1 VTSIDDDPAEPN
13 ELEPLD
19 ELYDDETMARIDA
32 PSDEPARPVGKVRRR
47 SAAGA
52 VAAAMMMGLRE
63 VFDPPTDVE
72 IEQVDPWTGGGS
84 NPWVRV
90 HYDPD
95 PRHTVAEVTE
105 R

>member
-1 VTSIDDDPAEPN
+1 MSVIDDDH
-13 ELEPLD
+13 ELEYV
-19 ELYDDETMARIDA
+19 YDDETLARIDA
-32 PSDEPARPVGKVRRR
+32 PGDEFAARPVGKVRRR

-95 PRHTVAEVTE
+95 PRHTVAEV
-105 R
+105 RDR

>member
-1 VTSIDDDPAEPN
+1 MGRIEIDDFY
-13 ELEPLD
+13 D
-19 ELYDDETMARIDA
+19 EETLARIDGERTGDDDATA
-32 PSDEPARPVGKVRRR
+32 PRPVSKVRRR

-52 VAAAMMMGLRE
+52 VAAAMMLGLRE
-63 VFDPPTDVE
+63 VFDPPTNVE
-72 IEQVDPWTGGGS
+72 IEQVDPWTGGGT

-95 PRHTVAEVTE
+95 PRRTVAEVTD

>member
-1 VTSIDDDPAEPN
+1 VSAIADDHD
-13 ELEPLD
+13 LED
-19 ELYDDETMARIDA
+19 VYDDETIARIDA
-32 PSDEPARPVGKVRRR
+32 PADEPATRPVGKVRRR

-95 PRHTVAEVTE
+95 PRHTVAEV
-105 R
+105 RDR

>member
-1 VTSIDDDPAEPN
+1 VSAIDDDH
-13 ELEPLD
+13 ELED
-19 ELYDDETMARIDA
+19 VYDDETIARIDA
-32 PSDEPARPVGKVRRR
+32 PVDEAAARAVGKARRR

-63 VFDPPTDVE
+63 VFDPPTNVE

-95 PRHTVAEVTE
+95 PRHTVAEV
-105 R
+105 RDR

>member
-1 VTSIDDDPAEPN
+1 VSVISEDHELEDVYDDDT
-13 ELEPLD
+13 L
-19 ELYDDETMARIDA
+19 ARIDA
-32 PSDEPARPVGKVRRR
+32 PADEPAARPISKARRR

-63 VFDPPTDVE
+63 VFDPPTDVG

-95 PRHTVAEVTE
+95 PRHSVAEV
-105 R
+105 RDR

>member
-1 VTSIDDDPAEPN
+1 MRSIEDDRGEPSEPD
-13 ELEPLD
+13 ELG
-19 ELYDDETMARIDA
+19 ELYDDDTMARIDA
-32 PSDEPARPVGKVRRR
+32 PGDELARPVGKVRRR

-63 VFDPPTDVE
+63 VFDPPTHVE

>member
-1 VTSIDDDPAEPN
+1 LPVHPVR
-13 ELEPLD
+13 
-19 ELYDDETMARIDA
+19 RI
-32 PSDEPARPVGKVRRR
+32 RRR

-63 VFDPPTDVE
+63 VFDPPTNVE
-72 IEQVDPWTGGGS
+72 IEQVDPWSGGGS

-90 HYDPD
+90 HFDPD

>member
-1 VTSIDDDPAEPN
+1 VRPIDARHDELAELDD
-13 ELEPLD
+13 
-19 ELYDDETMARIDA
+19 LYDDETMARIEA
-32 PSDEPARPVGKVRRR
+32 ADETPARPVSKVRRR

-63 VFDPPTDVE
+63 VFDPPTNVE

-84 NPWVRV
+84 NPWVRI

>member
-1 VTSIDDDPAEPN
+1 VNDIDDHHDE
-13 ELEPLD
+13 LD
-19 ELYDDETMARIDA
+19 ELDALYDDETLARIDA
-32 PSDEPARPVGKVRRR
+32 PDEPAARVVGKVRRR

-63 VFDPPTDVE
+63 VFDPPTNVE
-72 IEQVDPWTGGGS
+72 IEQVDPWSGGGTNS
-84 NPWVRV
+84 WVRI

-95 PRHTVAEVTE
+95 PRHTVAEVTD

>member
-1 VTSIDDDPAEPN
+1 VSVIDDDH
-13 ELEPLD
+13 ELED
-19 ELYDDETMARIDA
+19 VYDDETLARIDA
-32 PSDEPARPVGKVRRR
+32 PADEAAARPVGKVRRR

-95 PRHTVAEVTE
+95 PRHTVAEV
-105 R
+105 RDR

>member
-1 VTSIDDDPAEPN
+1 VRPIDDRHDELAE
-13 ELEPLD
+13 LD
-19 ELYDDETMARIDA
+19 DLYDDETMARIDA
-32 PSDEPARPVGKVRRR
+32 PDETPARPLSKVRRR
-47 SAAGA
+47 SGAGA

-63 VFDPPTDVE
+63 VFDPPTNVE

-84 NPWVRV
+84 NPWVRI

>member
-1 VTSIDDDPAEPN
+1 VRSIDDRDGPDQGE
-13 ELEPLD
+13 ELD

-32 PSDEPARPVGKVRRR
+32 PATEPVRPVGKGRRR

-72 IEQVDPWTGGGS
+72 IEQVDPWSGGGS
-84 NPWVRV
+84 NPWVRI

>member
-1 VTSIDDDPAEPN
+1 VDGIEIDDFY
-13 ELEPLD
+13 D
-19 ELYDDETMARIDA
+19 EETLARIDGERPADDDA
-32 PSDEPARPVGKVRRR
+32 PAARPVSKVRRR

-63 VFDPPTDVE
+63 VFDPPTNVE
-72 IEQVDPWTGGGS
+72 IEQVDPWTGGGT

-95 PRHTVAEVTE
+95 PRRTVAEVTDH
-105 R
+105 

>member
-1 VTSIDDDPAEPN
+1 VSSIEIDD
-13 ELEPLD
+13 
-19 ELYDDETMARIDA
+19 LYDDETLARIDGS
-32 PSDEPARPVGKVRRR
+32 PEDEPARPVGRVRRR

-63 VFDPPTDVE
+63 VFDPPTNVE

-95 PRHTVAEVTE
+95 PRRTVAEVRET
-105 R
+105 